1 MKKQGLNLLA
11 WLVTLLFLLPLTWML
26 AVSLKPEGVYVLGLN
41 EWFNFHN
48 LTLENYRYVLKS
60 SPMLL
65 WTYNSFIIAAIST
78 VLLLAIS
85 SLAAFALSKIKFRL
99 RAFVYI
105 LIMTGLLIPTEAIL
119 IPLYE
124 TALHL
129 KLIDS
134 LWGLILP
141 GLTNPLGI
149 FLLKQFMDGIQDEYI
164 EAATLDGCNKFQLW
178 WNICLPLTKA
188 AMYAICIFFFLL
200 SWNSYIWPYICI
212 TSQENMVL
220 PTGLPTFVSSFPM
233 TLNPVMAATTL
244 ATIPA
249 LFVFVLLQKNIVQ
262 GVSMAGIKG

>member
-1 MKKQGLNLLA
+1 MRKLGLHGLA
-11 WLVTLLFLLPLTWML
+11 WLVALLFLLPLTWML
-26 AVSLKPEGVYVLGLN
+26 AVSLKPEGTYVLELK

-48 LTLENYRYVLKS
+48 LTLQNYLYVLKS
-60 SPMLL
+60 SPILL
-65 WTYNSFIIAAIST
+65 WTYNSFLISAIST
-78 VLLLAIS
+78 VILLLVS
-85 SLAAFALSKIKFRL
+85 SLAAFALSKIKFKL
-99 RAFVYI
+99 RTLMYI
-105 LIMTGLLIPTEAIL
+105 FILSGLLIPAEAIL

-134 LWGLILP
+134 IWGLILP

-149 FLLKQFMDGIQDEYI
+149 FLLKQFMDGVPEEYI

-188 AMYAICIFFFLL
+188 AMYAITIFFFLL
-200 SWNSYIWPYICI
+200 SWNNYIWPYICI

-220 PTGLPTFVSSFPM
+220 PTGIPTFVSSFPM
-233 TLNPVMAATTL
+233 TLNPVLAATTL

-249 LFVFVLLQKNIVQ
+249 MIVFVLLQRHIVQ